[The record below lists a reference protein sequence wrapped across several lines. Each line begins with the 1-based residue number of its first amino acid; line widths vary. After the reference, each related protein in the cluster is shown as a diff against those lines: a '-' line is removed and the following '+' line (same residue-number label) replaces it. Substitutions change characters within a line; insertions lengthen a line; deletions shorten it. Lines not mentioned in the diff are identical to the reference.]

1 MGKRL
6 TLAEYLPPKQIEKR
20 YRDAN
25 DPVERSQWQM
35 IWRLACGK
43 VTEQVAEVVG
53 YSIGWIRMIAR
64 RYNAESPEA
73 IGDGRHQNPGGKPLL
88 GGGEFSQSPT

>member
-6 TLAEYLPPKQIEKR
+6 TLAEHLPPKQIEKR

-53 YSIGWIRMIAR
+53 YSIGWIRTIALPR
-64 RYNAESPEA
+64 SSIKFLKFASKIA
-73 IGDGRHQNPGGKPLL
+73 ILKKGKEQVI
-88 GGGEFSQSPT
+88 G